1 MKRDAMRTSKS
12 QGGGEADL
20 EGLNF
25 DDLDN
30 YYDEKMAKL
39 ELLCSRGRI
48 LLSQID
54 EIFYGM
60 REFIEFV
67 SSFSSIIYFPLSLM
81 FVNC

>member
-1 MKRDAMRTSKS
+1 MKRDAMRNSKS

-25 DDLDN
+25 EDLDN

-67 SSFSSIIYFPLSLM
+67 SFSINISFINF
-81 FVNC
+81 